1 MKNSTIL
8 TICLLLVALA
18 LSALLG
24 VVIHR
29 STQQDEEST
38 EVNLS
43 ELEKYIQK
51 QDSSYSYRIL
61 PEYTTRGRDDSYTI
75 FVLNMTSQTWLS
87 STKVTH
93 TKWWHYMT
101 VIIPDEITYTDVGC
115 LYVTGDYNSDA
126 PRNPLQDPEFR
137 LVASLSSRI
146 GIVCA
151 MQRQNPNGP
160 IKFFE
165 DPENKYRRSD
175 DLIAYTF
182 KYFMEGHRDD
192 PEAILVLPMVKSVV
206 RAMDTITDFADQRIQ
221 RFFVC
226 GASKR
231 GWATWLTAAVDD
243 RVIGI
248 MPLVLDFL
256 NMQPNFA
263 HHYRSMNGWSWAL
276 KDYWYH
282 NVTNYLTD
290 PANVILTDI
299 VDPFSYLDKLKLPK
313 FIVTAGSDEFFL
325 PDDAHYFYDKMMGPT
340 YLRVHPNTDHILI
353 GRYRELVDEAVG
365 FINIILENGTLPKL
379 TWRRTDGSGIGR
391 ITVHSDIEP
400 INITA
405 WKANTFTDSRRDF
418 RVIVARTPNTTD
430 VKPQVT
436 VYRDIGV
443 SRVGAN
449 YTATVETPK
458 SGWSCFFIEMTFPAP
473 KGSHIVV
480 TTEVNIIPDTFPAEN
495 CNGAECKGT
504 LV

>member
-87 STKVTH
+87 TSTVTH
-93 TKWWHYMT
+93 TIWWHYLT
-101 VIIPDEITYTDVGC
+101 VIIPDDIKYTDVGC
-115 LYVTGDYNSDA
+115 LYVTGDTNDDE
-126 PRNPLQDPEFR
+126 PRNPLRDPEFR
-137 LVASLSSRI
+137 LVIELSKRT
-146 GIVCA
+146 GLVCA

-160 IKFFE
+160 IKFFD
-165 DPENKYRRSD
+165 DPENVYRRSD

-182 KYFMEGHRDD
+182 KYFLEEHQDN
-192 PEAILVLPMVKSVV
+192 PEAVLLMPMVKSVV
-206 RAMDTITDFADQRIQ
+206 RAMDTVSNFVDSRIQ
-221 RFFVC
+221 RFLLC

-231 GWATWLTAAVDD
+231 GWAAWLTAAVDD
-243 RVIGI
+243 RVIGL
-248 MPLVLDFL
+248 MPLVLDSL
-256 NMQPNFA
+256 NMQANFA

-282 NVTNYLTD
+282 NITTYLTN
-290 PANVILTDI
+290 PINKVLADI
-299 VDPFSYLDKLKLPK
+299 VDPFAYRHKLTLPK
-313 FIVTAGSDEFFL
+313 YIITAGSDEFFL
-325 PDDAHYFYDKMMGPT
+325 PDNAHYFYDQMSGPT
-340 YLRVHPNTDHILI
+340 YLRIHPNTDHILI
-353 GRYRELVDEAVG
+353 GKYRKLIVETEG
-365 FINIILENGTLPKL
+365 FIYMVLENGVFPKI
-379 TWRRTDGSGIGR
+379 TWRRTEGNTIGSIVL
-391 ITVHSDIEP
+391 TTNVEP

-405 WKANTFTDSRRDF
+405 WSANSYTDSRRDF
-418 RVIVARTPNTTD
+418 RVIVARTPNTTE

-436 VYRDIGV
+436 TYSDIGV
-443 SRVGAN
+443 GRVGTDYIAKIEKP
-449 YTATVETPK
+449 TT
-458 SGWSCFFIEMTFPAP
+458 GWSCFFIEMTFPAP
-473 KGSHIVV
+473 NNSYIVFTSEAHIV
-480 TTEVNIIPDTFPAEN
+480 PDTYPVGN
-495 CNGAECKGT
+495 CFGQECKGT